1 MSAAKTAA
9 DKLKEKAER
18 LRRQQAEQASGQEQQ
33 QRPLAAAPD
42 VHTKPI
48 RSTVDLSPDQHAKL
62 KAWCGNVAVEI
73 GRSRVTTQDVM
84 RTLVGRLL
92 DDPGLAQNVIR
103 DLRQLG

>member
-1 MSAAKTAA
+1 MSGQTAA
-9 DKLKEKAER
+9 DKLKEKAAR

-33 QRPLAAAPD
+33 QQRPLATAPD